1 MQEGEWRRLGGGA
14 AGAARSLGLDSLAMS
29 VKGISIQNVDPWP
42 EPAWGLR
49 NATESLGAAAH
60 IWTYGDFVHGMH
72 EAGVEPVIKPES
84 TPAEMAGHVKRK
96 QDLVAALDAMTV
108 CAFSSYAFDAED
120 YAAALGFVTHASW
133 SATELL
139 AASGV
144 WLLGRGAGAVQV
156 FVNRGCSAKPSRRR
170 VAFSVTKAR
179 SSAVSSQSRAGPC
192 SRCTNPS
199 RPSSVRV

>member
-1 MQEGEWRRLGGGA
+1 M
-14 AGAARSLGLDSLAMS
+14 
-29 VKGISIQNVDPWP
+29 DPRP
-42 EPAWGLR
+42 EPAWGLL

-60 IWTYGDFVHGMH
+60 IWTYGDLVHGMH

-139 AASGV
+139 AAGARIFDLERQYNADCGFGAEDDTLPERFLREAV
-144 WLLGRGAGAVQV
+144 PTGPHAGKVCDLAPMLDAYYELRGWPGGELAAD
-156 FVNRGCSAKPSRRR
+156 RRLPYDTI
-170 VAFSVTKAR
+170 AAIL
-179 SSAVSSQSRAGPC
+179 
-192 SRCTNPS
+192 
-199 RPSSVRV
+199 